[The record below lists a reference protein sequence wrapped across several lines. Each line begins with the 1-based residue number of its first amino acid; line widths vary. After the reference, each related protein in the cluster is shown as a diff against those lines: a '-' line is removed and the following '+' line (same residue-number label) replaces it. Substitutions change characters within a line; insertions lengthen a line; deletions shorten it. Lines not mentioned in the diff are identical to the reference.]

1 MGGVKAKVGGILG
14 ELLERGF
21 KWILDL
27 IKSFSSE
34 TSLLNEM
41 FCETP
46 GNAIITQK
54 AY

>member
-21 KWILDL
+21 NWILDL

-34 TSLLNEM
+34 TSLSNEM
-41 FCETP
+41 YCETP
-46 GNAIITQK
+46 VNAIITPK